1 MMIDPTARRSRAVD
15 SVASGRWRGWEAT
28 MDYSGD
34 FRSGGDDFFLL
45 GMELARVSRLF
56 MFEFLFFSLFLLD
69 GWYNMR
75 PRAKFLF
82 SHAVVLPI

>member
-1 MMIDPTARRSRAVD
+1 
-15 SVASGRWRGWEAT
+15 

-34 FRSGGDDFFLL
+34 FRSGGDDFFFLL

-82 SHAVVLPI
+82 LHAVVLPI

>member
-1 MMIDPTARRSRAVD
+1 MGGGAGRQRWTTAVTSGAAAMI
-15 SVASGRWRGWEAT
+15 
-28 MDYSGD
+28 
-34 FRSGGDDFFLL
+34 FFLL

-75 PRAKFLF
+75 PHAKFLF